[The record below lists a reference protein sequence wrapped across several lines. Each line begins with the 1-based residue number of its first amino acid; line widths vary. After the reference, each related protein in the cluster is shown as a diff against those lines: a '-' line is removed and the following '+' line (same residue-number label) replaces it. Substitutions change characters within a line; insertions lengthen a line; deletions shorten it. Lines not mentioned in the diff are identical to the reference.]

1 MASAIC
7 RARVMESFIDKQTDR
22 RKLAWGG
29 RRFPTTGPAVSKGF
43 EVQACL
49 TYYRK
54 SKEVQVAGVKL
65 VRRRVGEKF
74 QKEGRACKLQQD
86 FTNI

>member
-1 MASAIC
+1 M
-7 RARVMESFIDKQTDR
+7 
-22 RKLAWGG
+22 
-29 RRFPTTGPAVSKGF
+29 
-43 EVQACL
+43 

-74 QKEGRACKLQQD
+74 QKEGRVCKLQQD